1 MEEKQLAV
9 VEQLPLIRQYFEEI
23 HKEIAEKTTRALELV
38 VTEDN
43 VKDIKKIRAELN
55 KEYQDYE
62 EKRKEIKRQILAPY
76 EAFEKD
82 YKEMVAL
89 SFQAADTS
97 LKKKIDASE
106 NLIKD
111 EKELELKEYFEEL
124 ADALQLTQFVK
135 FEQLNIKVNM
145 TDSTKKLMALV
156 CSKLQSIKND
166 IMLINL
172 ELYKEDILVEY
183 LMDFNF
189 ARAKMITLKRK
200 EMALKFQ
207 QEQQKVVKVVEEE
220 KERVKELE
228 KEIIVPKIE
237 EPKVDLLTATFKVQG
252 TREQLIAL
260 REYIS
265 ESGLDLLKN

>member
-106 NLIKD
+106 NVIKTA
-111 EKELELKEYFEEL
+111 KEEELRDYFDEL

-135 FEQLNIKVNM
+135 FEQLDIKVNLS
-145 TDSTKKLMALV
+145 DSMKKLMAQV
-156 CSKLQSIKND
+156 DSKMKSIQND

-172 ELYKEDILVEY
+172 EPYKGDILVEY
-183 LMDFNF
+183 LTDFNF
-189 ARAKMITLKRK
+189 ARAKMTVLRRK
-200 EMALKFQ
+200 EAALKIM
-207 QEQQKVVKVVEEE
+207 QEQNRINTEIAEENA
-220 KERVKELE
+220 RVKKLE
-228 KEIIVPKIE
+228 EEIIVPKIE
-237 EPKVDLLTATFKVQG
+237 EKVELLTTSFKVQG